1 MFKNYELVKK
11 SELEA
16 LHQEI
21 KVLNNDIRT
30 ATDLMARYDHVV
42 MEQQKIIKQ
51 QQEQIWALLGIE
63 KLDYPNSDPE
73 QESIFN
79 FTKGGL
85 EDQ

>member
-11 SELEA
+11 SELETMR
-16 LHQEI
+16 QEI
-21 KVLNNDIRT
+21 RDLNNDIRT
-30 ATDLMARYDHVV
+30 ATDLMARYDHVAT
-42 MEQQKIIKQ
+42 EQQKIIKQ

-73 QESIFN
+73 QESIFD
-79 FTKGGL
+79 FMKGGL